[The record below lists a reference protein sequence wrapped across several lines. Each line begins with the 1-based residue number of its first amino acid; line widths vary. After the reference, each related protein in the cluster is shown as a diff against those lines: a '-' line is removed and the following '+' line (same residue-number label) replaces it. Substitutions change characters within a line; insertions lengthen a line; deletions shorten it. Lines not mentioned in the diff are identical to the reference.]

1 MKLSIILH
9 LMCECVKYINI
20 DNKESKSK
28 MKMQNS
34 LDSKKNLH
42 NKMSFAGI
50 LVALGVVYGDIGTSP
65 MYTMSSL
72 VAGNGGLAHISTDF
86 ILGSVSLIFWTLT
99 IITTTKYVLIALR
112 ADNNGEGGIFALYT
126 LVRKKAKW
134 LIVPAMIG
142 GATFLSD
149 GMMTPAVT
157 VTTAVEG
164 LKGLEINH
172 HILINSQHTV
182 VIVTIVILSVLFFIQ
197 RFGTEALGRA
207 FGPVMMVWF
216 TSLAVAGLYR
226 LAGDW
231 SFLRALNPY
240 YAIKTLFSTE
250 NKNGIFI
257 LGSIFLATT
266 GAEALYS
273 DMGHVGRNNIYGS
286 WPYVKICL
294 LINYLGQAVW
304 LNQVKGLPAYQNIQ
318 SLNPF
323 FEMVPA
329 QFRLAMTI
337 IATLAAIIASQA
349 LISGSYTLVSEATKL
364 KLLPRLR
371 MIYPTNFKGQLY
383 IPAVNNIIW
392 VLCISI
398 VLYFETS
405 ERMAGAYGL
414 VITIT
419 MLMTTVLLNAWLST
433 TKHNPFF
440 SKIIIAFFLAIESIF
455 LISNSVKF
463 FEGGYVTFTIACIL
477 IMIMIIWQYGEL
489 LKNDN
494 TFHREYVSLLAYKKQ
509 LKELSEDDSM
519 PLYTTNLV
527 YLTKIHDGYK
537 VKKDILYSILDKR
550 PKRAKV
556 YWFVTVNVTDKPY
569 TTAYSVDTFGTDYM
583 VNVQLYL
590 GFRME
595 QKVNFFL
602 RQIVNEMMIK
612 GELPRQP
619 QTYTTI
625 PDRSVGDFSFVLIQ
639 EVLSP
644 DTQLDNLKKN
654 IIQARLWMQRY
665 TVAPATWFGLS
676 YSDVV
681 VERVPLTL
689 GQLRSDKLR
698 LVQRDPLI
706 KYDDVENTDEDEE

>member
-1 MKLSIILH
+1 MKL
-9 LMCECVKYINI
+9 
-20 DNKESKSK
+20 
-28 MKMQNS
+28 QNS
-34 LDSKKNLH
+34 LNAPKSSH
-42 NKMSFAGI
+42 NKMTLAGI

-72 VAGNGGLAHISTDF
+72 VAGNGGLQNISTDF
-86 ILGSVSLIFWTLT
+86 ILGSISLIFWTLT

-112 ADNNGEGGIFALYT
+112 ADNNGEGGIFVLYT

-134 LIVPAMIG
+134 LLIPAMIG

-157 VTTAVEG
+157 VTTAIEG
-164 LKGLEINH
+164 LKGLNINNH
-172 HILINSQHTV
+172 VLITNQKTV
-182 VIVTIVILSVLFFIQ
+182 VLVTIIILSCLFFIQ
-197 RFGTEALGRA
+197 RFGTEALGKA
-207 FGPVMMVWF
+207 FGPIMLLWF

-240 YAIKTLFSTE
+240 YAFQTLISPA

-294 LINYLGQAVW
+294 LINYLGQGVW
-304 LNQVKGLPAYQNIQ
+304 LNQVKDLVSYQNMDT
-318 SLNPF
+318 LNPF

-329 QFRLAMTI
+329 PFRLAMTI

-392 VLCISI
+392 VLCIAI
-398 VLYFETS
+398 VIYFQNS

-419 MLMTTVLLNAWLST
+419 MLMTTILLNAWLLT
-433 TKHNPFF
+433 TKHNRFL
-440 SKIIIAFFLAIESIF
+440 SELIIVFFLAIESIF

-494 TFHREYVSLLAYKKQ
+494 TFHREYVSLLAYKRQ
-509 LKELSEDDSM
+509 LKKLSEDDTL

-527 YLTKIHDGYK
+527 YLTKIHEGYK

-556 YWFVTVNVTDKPY
+556 YWFVTVNVTDNPY
-569 TTAYSVDTFGTDYM
+569 TTEYSVDTFGTDYM

-625 PDRSVGDFSFVLIQ
+625 PDRNVGDFSFVLIQ

-644 DTQLDNLKKN
+644 DTQLNNIKKS
-654 IIQARLWMQRY
+654 IIQARLWLQRY
-665 TVAPATWFGLS
+665 TVTPAIWFGLS

-681 VERVPLTL
+681 MERVPLIL
-689 GQLRSDKLR
+689 GQLRSDRLR
-698 LVQRDPLI
+698 LIKRDPII
-706 KYDDVENTDEDEE
+706 KYYDDEDDDE

>member
-1 MKLSIILH
+1 MKL
-9 LMCECVKYINI
+9 
-20 DNKESKSK
+20 
-28 MKMQNS
+28 QNS
-34 LDSKKNLH
+34 LNAPKSSH
-42 NKMSFAGI
+42 NKMTLAGI

-72 VAGNGGLAHISTDF
+72 VAGNGGLQNISTDF
-86 ILGSVSLIFWTLT
+86 ILGSISLIFWTLT

-134 LIVPAMIG
+134 LLIPAMIG

-157 VTTAVEG
+157 VTTAIEG
-164 LKGLEINH
+164 LKGLNINNH
-172 HILINSQHTV
+172 VLITNQKTV
-182 VIVTIVILSVLFFIQ
+182 VLVTIIILSCLFFIQ
-197 RFGTEALGRA
+197 RFGTEALGKA
-207 FGPVMMVWF
+207 FGPIMLLWF

-231 SFLRALNPY
+231 SFIRALNPY
-240 YAIKTLFSTE
+240 YAFQTLISPA

-294 LINYLGQAVW
+294 LINYLGQGVW
-304 LNQVKGLPAYQNIQ
+304 LNQVKDLVSYQNMDT
-318 SLNPF
+318 LNPF

-329 QFRLAMTI
+329 PFRIAMTI

-392 VLCISI
+392 VLCIAI
-398 VLYFETS
+398 VIYFQNS

-419 MLMTTVLLNAWLST
+419 MLMTTILLNAWLLT
-433 TKHNPFF
+433 TKHNRFL
-440 SKIIIAFFLAIESIF
+440 SELIIVFFLAIETIF

-494 TFHREYVSLLAYKKQ
+494 TFHREYVSLLAYKRQ
-509 LKELSEDDSM
+509 LKKLSEDDTLT
-519 PLYTTNLV
+519 LYTTNLV
-527 YLTKIHDGYK
+527 YLTKIHEGYK

-556 YWFVTVNVTDKPY
+556 YWFVTVNVTDNPY
-569 TTAYSVDTFGTDYM
+569 TTEYSVDTFGTDYM

-625 PDRSVGDFSFVLIQ
+625 PDRNVGDFSFVLIQ

-644 DTQLDNLKKN
+644 DTQLNNIKKS
-654 IIQARLWMQRY
+654 IIQARLWLQRY
-665 TVAPATWFGLS
+665 TVTPAIWFGLS

-681 VERVPLTL
+681 MERVPLIL
-689 GQLRSDKLR
+689 GQLRSDRLR
-698 LVQRDPLI
+698 LIKRDPII
-706 KYDDVENTDEDEE
+706 KYYDDQDEDDE

>member
-1 MKLSIILH
+1 MKL
-9 LMCECVKYINI
+9 
-20 DNKESKSK
+20 
-28 MKMQNS
+28 QNS
-34 LDSKKNLH
+34 LNAPKSSH
-42 NKMSFAGI
+42 NKMTLAGI

-72 VAGNGGLAHISTDF
+72 VAGNGGLQNISTDF
-86 ILGSVSLIFWTLT
+86 ILGSISLIFWTLT

-134 LIVPAMIG
+134 LLIPAMIG

-157 VTTAVEG
+157 VTTAIEG
-164 LKGLEINH
+164 LKGLNINNH
-172 HILINSQHTV
+172 VLITNQKTV
-182 VIVTIVILSVLFFIQ
+182 VLVTIIILSCLFFIQ
-197 RFGTEALGRA
+197 RFGTEALGKA
-207 FGPVMMVWF
+207 FGPIMLLWF

-240 YAIKTLFSTE
+240 YAFQTLISPA

-294 LINYLGQAVW
+294 LINYLGQGVW
-304 LNQVKGLPAYQNIQ
+304 LNQVKDLVSYQNMDT
-318 SLNPF
+318 LNPF

-329 QFRLAMTI
+329 PFRLAMTI

-392 VLCISI
+392 VLCIAI
-398 VLYFETS
+398 VIYFQNS

-419 MLMTTVLLNAWLST
+419 MLMTTILLNAWLLT
-433 TKHNPFF
+433 TKHNRFL
-440 SKIIIAFFLAIESIF
+440 SELIIVFFLAIETVF

-494 TFHREYVSLLAYKKQ
+494 TFHREYVSLLAYKRQ
-509 LKELSEDDSM
+509 LKKLSEDDTL

-527 YLTKIHDGYK
+527 YLTKIHEGYK

-556 YWFVTVNVTDKPY
+556 YWFVTVNVTDNPY
-569 TTAYSVDTFGTDYM
+569 TTEYSVDTFGTDYM

-625 PDRSVGDFSFVLIQ
+625 PDRNVGDFSFVLIQ

-644 DTQLDNLKKN
+644 DTQLNNIKKS
-654 IIQARLWMQRY
+654 IIQARLWLQRY
-665 TVAPATWFGLS
+665 TVTPAIWFGLS

-681 VERVPLTL
+681 MERVPLIL
-689 GQLRSDKLR
+689 GQLRSDRLR
-698 LVQRDPLI
+698 LIKRDPII
-706 KYDDVENTDEDEE
+706 KYYDDEDDDE

>member
-1 MKLSIILH
+1 MKL
-9 LMCECVKYINI
+9 
-20 DNKESKSK
+20 
-28 MKMQNS
+28 QNS
-34 LDSKKNLH
+34 LNAPKSSH
-42 NKMSFAGI
+42 NKMTLAGI

-72 VAGNGGLAHISTDF
+72 VAGNGGLQNISTDF
-86 ILGSVSLIFWTLT
+86 ILGSISLIFWTLT

-134 LIVPAMIG
+134 LLIPAMIG

-157 VTTAVEG
+157 VTTAIEG
-164 LKGLEINH
+164 LKGLNINNH
-172 HILINSQHTV
+172 VLITNQQTV
-182 VIVTIVILSVLFFIQ
+182 VLVTIIILSCLFFIQ
-197 RFGTEALGRA
+197 RFGTEALGKA
-207 FGPVMMVWF
+207 FGPIMLLWF

-240 YAIKTLFSTE
+240 YAFQTLISPA

-294 LINYLGQAVW
+294 LINYLGQGVW
-304 LNQVKGLPAYQNIQ
+304 LNQVKDLVSYQNMDT
-318 SLNPF
+318 LNPF

-329 QFRLAMTI
+329 PFRLAMTI

-392 VLCISI
+392 VLCIAI
-398 VLYFETS
+398 VIYFQNS

-419 MLMTTVLLNAWLST
+419 MLMTTILLNAWLLT
-433 TKHNPFF
+433 TKHNRFL
-440 SKIIIAFFLAIESIF
+440 SELIIVFFLIIETIF

-494 TFHREYVSLLAYKKQ
+494 TFHREYVSLLAYKRQ
-509 LKELSEDDSM
+509 LKKLSEDDTL

-527 YLTKIHDGYK
+527 YLTKIHEGYK

-556 YWFVTVNVTDKPY
+556 YWFVTVNVTDNPY
-569 TTAYSVDTFGTDYM
+569 TTEYSVDTFGTDYM

-625 PDRSVGDFSFVLIQ
+625 PDRNVGDFSFVLIQ
-639 EVLSP
+639 EELSP
-644 DTQLDNLKKN
+644 DTQLNNIKKS
-654 IIQARLWMQRY
+654 IIQARLWLQRY
-665 TVAPATWFGLS
+665 TVTPAIWFGLS

-681 VERVPLTL
+681 MERVPLIL
-689 GQLRSDKLR
+689 GQLRSDRLR
-698 LVQRDPLI
+698 LIKRDPII
-706 KYDDVENTDEDEE
+706 KYYDDQDEDDE

>member
-1 MKLSIILH
+1 MKL
-9 LMCECVKYINI
+9 
-20 DNKESKSK
+20 
-28 MKMQNS
+28 QNS
-34 LDSKKNLH
+34 LNAPKSSH
-42 NKMSFAGI
+42 NKMTLAGI

-72 VAGNGGLAHISTDF
+72 VAGNGGLQNISTDF
-86 ILGSVSLIFWTLT
+86 ILGSISLIFWTLT

-134 LIVPAMIG
+134 LLIPAMIG

-157 VTTAVEG
+157 VTTAIEG
-164 LKGLEINH
+164 LKGLNINNH
-172 HILINSQHTV
+172 VLITNQKTV
-182 VIVTIVILSVLFFIQ
+182 VLVTIIILSCLFFIQ
-197 RFGTEALGRA
+197 RFGTEALGKA
-207 FGPVMMVWF
+207 FGPIMLLWF

-240 YAIKTLFSTE
+240 YAFQTLISPA

-294 LINYLGQAVW
+294 LINYLGQGVW
-304 LNQVKGLPAYQNIQ
+304 LNQVKDLVSYQNMDT
-318 SLNPF
+318 LNPF

-329 QFRLAMTI
+329 PFRLAMTI

-392 VLCISI
+392 VLCIAI
-398 VLYFETS
+398 VIYFQNS

-419 MLMTTVLLNAWLST
+419 MLMTTILLNAWLLT
-433 TKHNPFF
+433 TKNNRFL
-440 SKIIIAFFLAIESIF
+440 SELIIVFFLIIETIF

-494 TFHREYVSLLAYKKQ
+494 TFHREYVSLLAYKRQ
-509 LKELSEDDSM
+509 LKKLSEDDTL

-527 YLTKIHDGYK
+527 YLTKIHEGYK

-556 YWFVTVNVTDKPY
+556 YWFVTVNVTDNPY
-569 TTAYSVDTFGTDYM
+569 TTEYSVDTFGTDYM

-625 PDRSVGDFSFVLIQ
+625 PDRNVGDFSFVLIQ
-639 EVLSP
+639 EELSP
-644 DTQLDNLKKN
+644 DTQLNNIKKS
-654 IIQARLWMQRY
+654 IIQARLWLQRY
-665 TVAPATWFGLS
+665 TVTPAIWFGLS

-681 VERVPLTL
+681 MERVPLIL
-689 GQLRSDKLR
+689 GQLRSDRLR
-698 LVQRDPLI
+698 LIKRDPII
-706 KYDDVENTDEDEE
+706 KYYDDGDDDE

>member
-1 MKLSIILH
+1 MKL
-9 LMCECVKYINI
+9 
-20 DNKESKSK
+20 
-28 MKMQNS
+28 QNS
-34 LDSKKNLH
+34 LNAPKSSH
-42 NKMSFAGI
+42 NKMTLAGI

-72 VAGNGGLAHISTDF
+72 VAGNGGLQNISTDF
-86 ILGSVSLIFWTLT
+86 ILGSISLIFWTLT

-134 LIVPAMIG
+134 LLIPAMIG

-157 VTTAVEG
+157 VTTAIEG
-164 LKGLEINH
+164 LKGLNINNH
-172 HILINSQHTV
+172 VLITNQQTV
-182 VIVTIVILSVLFFIQ
+182 VLVTIIILSCLFFIQ
-197 RFGTEALGRA
+197 RFGTEALGKA
-207 FGPVMMVWF
+207 FGPIMLLWF

-240 YAIKTLFSTE
+240 YAFQTLISPA

-294 LINYLGQAVW
+294 LINYLGQGVW
-304 LNQVKGLPAYQNIQ
+304 LNQVKDLVSYQNMDT
-318 SLNPF
+318 LNPF

-329 QFRLAMTI
+329 PFRLAMTI

-392 VLCISI
+392 VLCIAI
-398 VLYFETS
+398 VIYFQNS

-419 MLMTTVLLNAWLST
+419 MLMTTILLNAWLLT
-433 TKHNPFF
+433 TKHNRFL
-440 SKIIIAFFLAIESIF
+440 SELIIVFFLAIESIF

-494 TFHREYVSLLAYKKQ
+494 TFHREYVSLLAYKRQ
-509 LKELSEDDSM
+509 LKKLSEDDTL

-527 YLTKIHDGYK
+527 YLTKIHEGYK

-556 YWFVTVNVTDKPY
+556 YWFVTVNVTDNPY
-569 TTAYSVDTFGTDYM
+569 TTEYSVDTFGTDYM

-625 PDRSVGDFSFVLIQ
+625 PDRNVGDFSFVLIQ
-639 EVLSP
+639 EELSP
-644 DTQLDNLKKN
+644 DTQLNNIKKS
-654 IIQARLWMQRY
+654 IIQARLWLQRY
-665 TVAPATWFGLS
+665 TVTPAIWFGLS

-681 VERVPLTL
+681 MERVPLIL
-689 GQLRSDKLR
+689 GQLRSDRLR
-698 LVQRDPLI
+698 LIKRDPII
-706 KYDDVENTDEDEE
+706 KYYDDGDDDE

>member
-1 MKLSIILH
+1 MKL
-9 LMCECVKYINI
+9 
-20 DNKESKSK
+20 
-28 MKMQNS
+28 QNS
-34 LDSKKNLH
+34 LNAPKSSH
-42 NKMSFAGI
+42 NKMTLAGI

-72 VAGNGGLAHISTDF
+72 VAGNGGLQNISTDF
-86 ILGSVSLIFWTLT
+86 ILGSISLIFWTLT

-134 LIVPAMIG
+134 LLIPAMIG

-157 VTTAVEG
+157 VTTAIEG
-164 LKGLEINH
+164 LKGLNINNH
-172 HILINSQHTV
+172 VLITNQKTV
-182 VIVTIVILSVLFFIQ
+182 VLVTIIILSCLFFIQ
-197 RFGTEALGRA
+197 RFGTEALGKA
-207 FGPVMMVWF
+207 FGPIMLLWF

-240 YAIKTLFSTE
+240 YAFQTLISPA

-294 LINYLGQAVW
+294 LINYLGQGVW
-304 LNQVKGLPAYQNIQ
+304 LNQAKDLVSYQNMNT
-318 SLNPF
+318 LNPF

-329 QFRLAMTI
+329 PFRLAMTI

-392 VLCISI
+392 VLCIAI
-398 VLYFETS
+398 VIYFQNS

-419 MLMTTVLLNAWLST
+419 MLMTTILLNAWLLT
-433 TKHNPFF
+433 TKHNRFL
-440 SKIIIAFFLAIESIF
+440 SELIIVFFLAIETIF

-494 TFHREYVSLLAYKKQ
+494 TFHREYVSLLAYKRQ
-509 LKELSEDDSM
+509 LKKLSEDDTL

-527 YLTKIHDGYK
+527 YLTKIHEGYK

-556 YWFVTVNVTDKPY
+556 YWFVTVNVTDNPY
-569 TTAYSVDTFGTDYM
+569 TTEYSVDTFGTDYM

-625 PDRSVGDFSFVLIQ
+625 PDRNVGDFSFVLIQ

-644 DTQLDNLKKN
+644 DTQLNNIKKS
-654 IIQARLWMQRY
+654 IIQARLWLQRY
-665 TVAPATWFGLS
+665 TVTPAIWFGLS

-681 VERVPLTL
+681 MERVPLIL
-689 GQLRSDKLR
+689 GQLRSDRLR
-698 LVQRDPLI
+698 LIKRDPII
-706 KYDDVENTDEDEE
+706 KYYDDEDDDE

>member
-1 MKLSIILH
+1 MKL
-9 LMCECVKYINI
+9 
-20 DNKESKSK
+20 
-28 MKMQNS
+28 QNS
-34 LDSKKNLH
+34 LNTPKSSH
-42 NKMSFAGI
+42 NKMTLAGI

-72 VAGNGGLAHISTDF
+72 VAGNGGLQNISTDF
-86 ILGSVSLIFWTLT
+86 ILGSISLIFWTLT

-134 LIVPAMIG
+134 LLIPAMIG

-157 VTTAVEG
+157 VTTAIEG
-164 LKGLEINH
+164 LKGLNINNH
-172 HILINSQHTV
+172 VLITNQQTV
-182 VIVTIVILSVLFFIQ
+182 VLVTIIILSCLFFIQ
-197 RFGTEALGRA
+197 RFGTEALGKA
-207 FGPVMMVWF
+207 FGPIMLLWF

-240 YAIKTLFSTE
+240 YAFQTLISPA

-294 LINYLGQAVW
+294 LINYLGQGVW
-304 LNQVKGLPAYQNIQ
+304 LNQVKDLVSYQNMDT
-318 SLNPF
+318 LNPF

-329 QFRLAMTI
+329 PFRLAMTI

-392 VLCISI
+392 VLCIAI
-398 VLYFETS
+398 VIYFQNS

-419 MLMTTVLLNAWLST
+419 MLMTTILLNAWLLT
-433 TKHNPFF
+433 TKHNRFL
-440 SKIIIAFFLAIESIF
+440 SELIIVFFLAIETIF

-494 TFHREYVSLLAYKKQ
+494 TFHREYVSLLAYKRQ
-509 LKELSEDDSM
+509 LKKLSEDDTL

-527 YLTKIHDGYK
+527 YLTKIHEGYK

-556 YWFVTVNVTDKPY
+556 YWFVTVNVTDNPY
-569 TTAYSVDTFGTDYM
+569 TTEYSVDTFGTDYM

-625 PDRSVGDFSFVLIQ
+625 PDRNVGDFSFVLIQ

-644 DTQLDNLKKN
+644 DTQLNNIKKS
-654 IIQARLWMQRY
+654 IIQARLWLQRY
-665 TVAPATWFGLS
+665 TVTPAIWFGLS

-681 VERVPLTL
+681 MERVPLIL
-689 GQLRSDKLR
+689 GQLRSDRLR
-698 LVQRDPLI
+698 LIKRDPII
-706 KYDDVENTDEDEE
+706 KYYDDEDDDE

>member
-1 MKLSIILH
+1 MKL
-9 LMCECVKYINI
+9 
-20 DNKESKSK
+20 
-28 MKMQNS
+28 QNS
-34 LDSKKNLH
+34 LNTPKSSH
-42 NKMSFAGI
+42 NKMTLAGI

-72 VAGNGGLAHISTDF
+72 VAGNGGLKNISTDF
-86 ILGSVSLIFWTLT
+86 ILGSISLIFWTLT

-134 LIVPAMIG
+134 LLIPAMIG

-157 VTTAVEG
+157 VTTAIEG
-164 LKGLEINH
+164 LKGLNINNH
-172 HILINSQHTV
+172 VLITNQKTV
-182 VIVTIVILSVLFFIQ
+182 VLVTIIILSCLFFIQ
-197 RFGTEALGRA
+197 RFGTEALGKA
-207 FGPVMMVWF
+207 FGPIMLLWF

-240 YAIKTLFSTE
+240 YAFQTLISPA

-294 LINYLGQAVW
+294 LINYLGQGVW
-304 LNQVKGLPAYQNIQ
+304 LNQVKDLVSYQNMDT
-318 SLNPF
+318 LNPF

-329 QFRLAMTI
+329 PFRLAMTI

-392 VLCISI
+392 VLCIAI
-398 VLYFETS
+398 VIYFQNS

-419 MLMTTVLLNAWLST
+419 MLMTTILLNAWLLT
-433 TKHNPFF
+433 TKHNRFL
-440 SKIIIAFFLAIESIF
+440 SELIIVFFLAIESIF

-494 TFHREYVSLLAYKKQ
+494 TFHREYVSLLAYKRQ
-509 LKELSEDDSM
+509 LKKLSEDDTL

-527 YLTKIHDGYK
+527 YLTKIHEGYK

-556 YWFVTVNVTDKPY
+556 YWFVTVNVTDNPY
-569 TTAYSVDTFGTDYM
+569 TTEYSVDTFGTDYM

-625 PDRSVGDFSFVLIQ
+625 PDRNVGDFSFVLIQ

-644 DTQLDNLKKN
+644 DTQLNNIKKS
-654 IIQARLWMQRY
+654 IIQARLWLQRY
-665 TVAPATWFGLS
+665 TVTPAIWFGLS

-681 VERVPLTL
+681 MERVPLIL
-689 GQLRSDKLR
+689 GQLRSDRLR
-698 LVQRDPLI
+698 LIKRDPII
-706 KYDDVENTDEDEE
+706 KYYDDEDDDE

>member
-1 MKLSIILH
+1 MKL
-9 LMCECVKYINI
+9 
-20 DNKESKSK
+20 
-28 MKMQNS
+28 QNS
-34 LDSKKNLH
+34 LNAPKSSH
-42 NKMSFAGI
+42 NKMTLAGI

-72 VAGNGGLAHISTDF
+72 VAGNGGLQNISTDF
-86 ILGSVSLIFWTLT
+86 ILGSISLIFWTLT

-134 LIVPAMIG
+134 LLIPAMIG

-157 VTTAVEG
+157 VTTAIEG
-164 LKGLEINH
+164 LKGLNINNH
-172 HILINSQHTV
+172 VLITNQQTV
-182 VIVTIVILSVLFFIQ
+182 VLVTIIILSCLFFIQ
-197 RFGTEALGRA
+197 RFGTEALGKA
-207 FGPVMMVWF
+207 FGPIMLLWF

-240 YAIKTLFSTE
+240 YAFQTLISPA

-294 LINYLGQAVW
+294 LINYLGQGVW
-304 LNQVKGLPAYQNIQ
+304 LNQVKDLVSYQNMDT
-318 SLNPF
+318 LNPF

-329 QFRLAMTI
+329 PFRLAMTI

-392 VLCISI
+392 VLCIAI
-398 VLYFETS
+398 VIYFQNS

-419 MLMTTVLLNAWLST
+419 MLMTTILLNAWLLT
-433 TKHNPFF
+433 TKHNRFL
-440 SKIIIAFFLAIESIF
+440 SELIIVFFLAIESIF

-494 TFHREYVSLLAYKKQ
+494 TFHREYVSLLAYKRQ
-509 LKELSEDDSM
+509 LKKLSEDDTL

-527 YLTKIHDGYK
+527 YLTKIHEGYK

-556 YWFVTVNVTDKPY
+556 YWFVTVNVTDNPY
-569 TTAYSVDTFGTDYM
+569 TTEYSVDTFGTDYM

-625 PDRSVGDFSFVLIQ
+625 PDRNVGDFSFVLIQ

-644 DTQLDNLKKN
+644 DTQLNNIKKS
-654 IIQARLWMQRY
+654 IIQARLWLQRY
-665 TVAPATWFGLS
+665 TVTPAIWFGLS

-681 VERVPLTL
+681 MERVPLIL
-689 GQLRSDKLR
+689 GQLRSDRLR
-698 LVQRDPLI
+698 LIKRDPII
-706 KYDDVENTDEDEE
+706 KYYDDEDDDE

>member
-1 MKLSIILH
+1 MKL
-9 LMCECVKYINI
+9 
-20 DNKESKSK
+20 
-28 MKMQNS
+28 QNS
-34 LDSKKNLH
+34 LNAPKSSH
-42 NKMSFAGI
+42 NKMTLAGI

-72 VAGNGGLAHISTDF
+72 VAGNGGLQNISTDF
-86 ILGSVSLIFWTLT
+86 ILGSISLIFWTLT

-134 LIVPAMIG
+134 LLIPAMIG

-157 VTTAVEG
+157 VTTAIEG
-164 LKGLEINH
+164 LKGLNINNH
-172 HILINSQHTV
+172 VLITNQQTV
-182 VIVTIVILSVLFFIQ
+182 VLVTIIILSCLFFIQ
-197 RFGTEALGRA
+197 RFGTEALGKA
-207 FGPVMMVWF
+207 FGPIMLLWF

-240 YAIKTLFSTE
+240 YAFQTLISPA

-294 LINYLGQAVW
+294 LINYLGQGVW
-304 LNQVKGLPAYQNIQ
+304 LNQVKDLVSYQNMDT
-318 SLNPF
+318 LNPF

-329 QFRLAMTI
+329 PFRLAMTI

-392 VLCISI
+392 VLCIAI
-398 VLYFETS
+398 VIYFQNS

-419 MLMTTVLLNAWLST
+419 MLMTTILLNAWLLT
-433 TKHNPFF
+433 TKHNRFL
-440 SKIIIAFFLAIESIF
+440 SELIIIFFLAIETIF

-494 TFHREYVSLLAYKKQ
+494 TFHREYVSLLAYKRQ
-509 LKELSEDDSM
+509 LKKLSEDDTL

-527 YLTKIHDGYK
+527 YLTKIHEGYK

-556 YWFVTVNVTDKPY
+556 YWFVTVNVTDNPY
-569 TTAYSVDTFGTDYM
+569 TTEYSVDTFGTDYM

-625 PDRSVGDFSFVLIQ
+625 PDRNVGDFSFVLIQ
-639 EVLSP
+639 EELSP
-644 DTQLDNLKKN
+644 DTQLNNIKKS
-654 IIQARLWMQRY
+654 IIQARLWLQRY
-665 TVAPATWFGLS
+665 TVTPAIWFGLS

-681 VERVPLTL
+681 MERVPLIL
-689 GQLRSDKLR
+689 GQLRSDRLR
-698 LVQRDPLI
+698 LIKRDPII
-706 KYDDVENTDEDEE
+706 KYYDDGDDDE

>member
-1 MKLSIILH
+1 MKL
-9 LMCECVKYINI
+9 
-20 DNKESKSK
+20 
-28 MKMQNS
+28 QNS
-34 LDSKKNLH
+34 LNAPKSSH
-42 NKMSFAGI
+42 NKMTLAGI

-72 VAGNGGLAHISTDF
+72 VAGNGGLQNISTDF
-86 ILGSVSLIFWTLT
+86 ILGSISLIFWTLT

-134 LIVPAMIG
+134 LLIPAMIG

-157 VTTAVEG
+157 VTTAIEG
-164 LKGLEINH
+164 LKGLNINNH
-172 HILINSQHTV
+172 VLITNQKTV
-182 VIVTIVILSVLFFIQ
+182 VLVTIIILSCLFFIQ
-197 RFGTEALGRA
+197 RFGTEALGKA
-207 FGPVMMVWF
+207 FGPIMLLWF

-240 YAIKTLFSTE
+240 YAFQTLISPA

-294 LINYLGQAVW
+294 LINYLGQGVW
-304 LNQVKGLPAYQNIQ
+304 LNQVKDLVSYQNMDT
-318 SLNPF
+318 LNPF

-329 QFRLAMTI
+329 PFRLAMTI

-392 VLCISI
+392 VLCIAI
-398 VLYFETS
+398 VIYFQNS

-419 MLMTTVLLNAWLST
+419 MLMTTILLNAWLLT
-433 TKHNPFF
+433 TKHNRFL
-440 SKIIIAFFLAIESIF
+440 SELIIVFFLIIETIF

-494 TFHREYVSLLAYKKQ
+494 TFHREYVSLLAYKRQ
-509 LKELSEDDSM
+509 LKKLSEDDTL

-527 YLTKIHDGYK
+527 YLTKIHEGYK

-556 YWFVTVNVTDKPY
+556 YWFVTVNVTDNPY
-569 TTAYSVDTFGTDYM
+569 TTEYSVDTFGTDYM

-625 PDRSVGDFSFVLIQ
+625 PDRNVGDFSFVLIQ

-644 DTQLDNLKKN
+644 DTQLNNIKKS
-654 IIQARLWMQRY
+654 IIQARLWLQRY
-665 TVAPATWFGLS
+665 TVTPAIWFGLS

-681 VERVPLTL
+681 MERVPLIL
-689 GQLRSDKLR
+689 GQLRSDRLR
-698 LVQRDPLI
+698 LIKRDPII
-706 KYDDVENTDEDEE
+706 KYYDDEDDDE

>member
-1 MKLSIILH
+1 MKL
-9 LMCECVKYINI
+9 
-20 DNKESKSK
+20 
-28 MKMQNS
+28 QNS
-34 LDSKKNLH
+34 LNTPKSSH
-42 NKMSFAGI
+42 NKMTLAGI

-72 VAGNGGLAHISTDF
+72 VAGNGGLQNISTDF
-86 ILGSVSLIFWTLT
+86 ILGSISLIFWTLT

-134 LIVPAMIG
+134 LLIPAMIG

-157 VTTAVEG
+157 VTTAIEG
-164 LKGLEINH
+164 LKGLNINNH
-172 HILINSQHTV
+172 VLITNQKTV
-182 VIVTIVILSVLFFIQ
+182 VLVTIIILSCLFFIQ
-197 RFGTEALGRA
+197 RFGTEALGKA
-207 FGPVMMVWF
+207 FGPIMLLWF

-240 YAIKTLFSTE
+240 YAFQTLISPA

-294 LINYLGQAVW
+294 LINYLGQGVW
-304 LNQVKGLPAYQNIQ
+304 LNQVKDLVSYQNMDT
-318 SLNPF
+318 LNPF

-329 QFRLAMTI
+329 PFRLAMTI

-392 VLCISI
+392 VLCIAI
-398 VLYFETS
+398 VIYFQNS

-419 MLMTTVLLNAWLST
+419 MLMTTILLNAWLLT
-433 TKHNPFF
+433 TKHNRFL
-440 SKIIIAFFLAIESIF
+440 SELIIVFFLAIETIF

-494 TFHREYVSLLAYKKQ
+494 TFHREYVSLLAYKRQ
-509 LKELSEDDSM
+509 LKKLSEDDTL

-527 YLTKIHDGYK
+527 YLTKIHEGYK

-556 YWFVTVNVTDKPY
+556 YWFVTVNVTDNPY
-569 TTAYSVDTFGTDYM
+569 TTEYSVDTFGTDYM

-625 PDRSVGDFSFVLIQ
+625 PDRNVGDFSFVLIQ

-644 DTQLDNLKKN
+644 DTQLNNIKKS
-654 IIQARLWMQRY
+654 IIQARLWLQRY
-665 TVAPATWFGLS
+665 TVTPAIWFGLS

-681 VERVPLTL
+681 MERVPLIL
-689 GQLRSDKLR
+689 GQLRSDRLR
-698 LVQRDPLI
+698 LIKRDPII
-706 KYDDVENTDEDEE
+706 KYYDDEDDDE

>member
-1 MKLSIILH
+1 MKL
-9 LMCECVKYINI
+9 
-20 DNKESKSK
+20 
-28 MKMQNS
+28 QNS
-34 LDSKKNLH
+34 LNAPKSSH
-42 NKMSFAGI
+42 NKMTLAGI

-72 VAGNGGLAHISTDF
+72 VAGNGGLKNISTDF
-86 ILGSVSLIFWTLT
+86 ILGSISLIFWTLT

-134 LIVPAMIG
+134 LLIPAMIG

-157 VTTAVEG
+157 VTTAIEG
-164 LKGLEINH
+164 LKGLNINNH
-172 HILINSQHTV
+172 VLITNQKTV
-182 VIVTIVILSVLFFIQ
+182 VLVTIIILSCLFFIQ
-197 RFGTEALGRA
+197 RFGTEALGKA
-207 FGPVMMVWF
+207 FGPIMLLWF

-240 YAIKTLFSTE
+240 YAFQTLISPA

-294 LINYLGQAVW
+294 LINYLGQGVW
-304 LNQVKGLPAYQNIQ
+304 LNQVKDLVSYQNMDT
-318 SLNPF
+318 LNPF

-329 QFRLAMTI
+329 PFRLAMTI

-392 VLCISI
+392 VLCIAI
-398 VLYFETS
+398 VIYFQNS

-419 MLMTTVLLNAWLST
+419 MLMTTILLNAWLLT
-433 TKHNPFF
+433 TKHNRFL
-440 SKIIIAFFLAIESIF
+440 SELIIVFFLAIETIF

-494 TFHREYVSLLAYKKQ
+494 TFHREYVSLLAYKRQ
-509 LKELSEDDSM
+509 LKKLSEDDTL

-527 YLTKIHDGYK
+527 YLTKIHEGYK

-556 YWFVTVNVTDKPY
+556 YWFVTVNVTDNPY
-569 TTAYSVDTFGTDYM
+569 TTEYSVDTFGTDYM

-625 PDRSVGDFSFVLIQ
+625 PDRNVGDFSFVLIQ

-644 DTQLDNLKKN
+644 DTQLNNIKKS
-654 IIQARLWMQRY
+654 IIQARLWLQRY
-665 TVAPATWFGLS
+665 TVTPAIWFGLS

-681 VERVPLTL
+681 MERVPLIL
-689 GQLRSDKLR
+689 GQLRSDRLR
-698 LVQRDPLI
+698 LIKRDPII
-706 KYDDVENTDEDEE
+706 KYYDDEDDDE

>member
-1 MKLSIILH
+1 MKL
-9 LMCECVKYINI
+9 
-20 DNKESKSK
+20 
-28 MKMQNS
+28 QNS
-34 LDSKKNLH
+34 LNAPKSSH
-42 NKMSFAGI
+42 NKMTLAGI

-72 VAGNGGLAHISTDF
+72 VAGNGGLQNISTDF
-86 ILGSVSLIFWTLT
+86 ILGSISLIFWTLT

-134 LIVPAMIG
+134 LLIPAMIG

-157 VTTAVEG
+157 VTTAIEG
-164 LKGLEINH
+164 LKGLNINNH
-172 HILINSQHTV
+172 VLITNQQTV
-182 VIVTIVILSVLFFIQ
+182 VLVTIIILSCLFFIQ
-197 RFGTEALGRA
+197 RFGTEALGKA
-207 FGPVMMVWF
+207 FGPIMLLWF

-240 YAIKTLFSTE
+240 YAFQTLISPA

-294 LINYLGQAVW
+294 LINYLGQGVW
-304 LNQVKGLPAYQNIQ
+304 LNQVKDLVSYQNMDT
-318 SLNPF
+318 LNPF

-329 QFRLAMTI
+329 PFRLAMTI

-392 VLCISI
+392 VLCIAI
-398 VLYFETS
+398 VIYFQNS

-419 MLMTTVLLNAWLST
+419 MLMTTILLNAWLLT
-433 TKHNPFF
+433 TKNNRFL
-440 SKIIIAFFLAIESIF
+440 SELIIVFFLIIETIF

-494 TFHREYVSLLAYKKQ
+494 TFHREYVSLLAYKRQ
-509 LKELSEDDSM
+509 LKKLSEDDTL

-527 YLTKIHDGYK
+527 YLTKIHEGYK

-556 YWFVTVNVTDKPY
+556 YWFVTVNVTDNPY
-569 TTAYSVDTFGTDYM
+569 TTEYSVDTFGTDYM

-625 PDRSVGDFSFVLIQ
+625 PDRNVGDFSFVLIQ
-639 EVLSP
+639 EELSP
-644 DTQLDNLKKN
+644 DTQLNNIKKS
-654 IIQARLWMQRY
+654 IIQARLWLQRY
-665 TVAPATWFGLS
+665 TVTPAIWFGLS

-681 VERVPLTL
+681 MERVPLIL
-689 GQLRSDKLR
+689 GQLRSDRLR
-698 LVQRDPLI
+698 LIKRDPII
-706 KYDDVENTDEDEE
+706 KYYDDGDDDE

>member
-1 MKLSIILH
+1 MKL
-9 LMCECVKYINI
+9 
-20 DNKESKSK
+20 
-28 MKMQNS
+28 QNS
-34 LDSKKNLH
+34 LNAPKSSH
-42 NKMSFAGI
+42 NKMTLAGI

-72 VAGNGGLAHISTDF
+72 VAGNGGLQNISTDF
-86 ILGSVSLIFWTLT
+86 ILGSISLIFWTLT

-134 LIVPAMIG
+134 LLIPAMIG

-157 VTTAVEG
+157 VTTAIEG
-164 LKGLEINH
+164 IKGLNINNH
-172 HILINSQHTV
+172 VLITNQQTV
-182 VIVTIVILSVLFFIQ
+182 VLVTIIILSCLFFIQ
-197 RFGTEALGRA
+197 RFGTEALGKA
-207 FGPVMMVWF
+207 FGPIMLLWF

-240 YAIKTLFSTE
+240 YAFQTLISPA

-294 LINYLGQAVW
+294 LINYLGQGVW
-304 LNQVKGLPAYQNIQ
+304 LNQVKDLVSYQNMDT
-318 SLNPF
+318 LNPF

-329 QFRLAMTI
+329 PFRLAMTI

-392 VLCISI
+392 VLCIAI
-398 VLYFETS
+398 VIYFQNS

-419 MLMTTVLLNAWLST
+419 MLMTTILLNAWLLT
-433 TKHNPFF
+433 TKHNRFL
-440 SKIIIAFFLAIESIF
+440 SELIIVFFLAIETIF

-494 TFHREYVSLLAYKKQ
+494 TFHREYVSLLAYKRQ
-509 LKELSEDDSM
+509 LKKLSEDDTL

-527 YLTKIHDGYK
+527 YLTKIHEGYK

-556 YWFVTVNVTDKPY
+556 YWFVTVNVTDNPY
-569 TTAYSVDTFGTDYM
+569 TTEYSVDTFGTDYM

-625 PDRSVGDFSFVLIQ
+625 PDRNVGDFSFVLIQ
-639 EVLSP
+639 EELSP
-644 DTQLDNLKKN
+644 DTQLNNIKKS
-654 IIQARLWMQRY
+654 IIQARLWLQRY
-665 TVAPATWFGLS
+665 TVTPAIWFGLS

-681 VERVPLTL
+681 MERVPLIL
-689 GQLRSDKLR
+689 GQLRSDRLR
-698 LVQRDPLI
+698 LIKRDPII
-706 KYDDVENTDEDEE
+706 KYYDDQDEDDE

>member
-1 MKLSIILH
+1 MKL
-9 LMCECVKYINI
+9 
-20 DNKESKSK
+20 
-28 MKMQNS
+28 QNS
-34 LDSKKNLH
+34 LNAPKSSH
-42 NKMSFAGI
+42 NKMTLAGI

-72 VAGNGGLAHISTDF
+72 VAGNGGLQNISTDF
-86 ILGSVSLIFWTLT
+86 ILGSISLIFWTLT

-134 LIVPAMIG
+134 LLIPAMIG

-157 VTTAVEG
+157 VTTAIEG
-164 LKGLEINH
+164 LKGLNINNH
-172 HILINSQHTV
+172 VLITNQQTV
-182 VIVTIVILSVLFFIQ
+182 VLVTIIILSCLFFIQ
-197 RFGTEALGRA
+197 RFGTEALGKA
-207 FGPVMMVWF
+207 FGPIMLLWF

-240 YAIKTLFSTE
+240 YAFQTLISPA

-294 LINYLGQAVW
+294 LINYLGQGVW
-304 LNQVKGLPAYQNIQ
+304 LNQVKDLVSYQNMDT
-318 SLNPF
+318 LNPF

-329 QFRLAMTI
+329 PFRLAMTI

-392 VLCISI
+392 VLCIAI
-398 VLYFETS
+398 VIYFQNS

-419 MLMTTVLLNAWLST
+419 MLMTTILLNAWLLT
-433 TKHNPFF
+433 TKHNRFL
-440 SKIIIAFFLAIESIF
+440 SELIIVFFLAIETIF

-494 TFHREYVSLLAYKKQ
+494 TFHREYVSLLAYKRQ
-509 LKELSEDDSM
+509 LKKLSEDDTL

-527 YLTKIHDGYK
+527 YLTKIHEGYK

-556 YWFVTVNVTDKPY
+556 YWFVTVNVTDNPY
-569 TTAYSVDTFGTDYM
+569 TTEYSVDTFGTDYM

-625 PDRSVGDFSFVLIQ
+625 PDRNVGDFSFVLIQ
-639 EVLSP
+639 EELSP
-644 DTQLDNLKKN
+644 DTQLNNIKKS
-654 IIQARLWMQRY
+654 IIQARLWLQRY
-665 TVAPATWFGLS
+665 TVTPAIWFGLS

-681 VERVPLTL
+681 MERVPLIL
-689 GQLRSDKLR
+689 GQLRSDRLR
-698 LVQRDPLI
+698 LIKRDPII
-706 KYDDVENTDEDEE
+706 KYYDDQDEDDE

>member
-1 MKLSIILH
+1 MKL
-9 LMCECVKYINI
+9 
-20 DNKESKSK
+20 
-28 MKMQNS
+28 QNS
-34 LDSKKNLH
+34 LNAPKSSH
-42 NKMSFAGI
+42 NKMTLAGI

-72 VAGNGGLAHISTDF
+72 VAGNGGLQNISTDF
-86 ILGSVSLIFWTLT
+86 ILGSISLIFWTLT

-134 LIVPAMIG
+134 LLIPAMIG

-157 VTTAVEG
+157 VTTAIEG
-164 LKGLEINH
+164 LKGLNINNH
-172 HILINSQHTV
+172 VLITNQKTV
-182 VIVTIVILSVLFFIQ
+182 VLVTIIILSCLFFIQ
-197 RFGTEALGRA
+197 RFGTEALGKA
-207 FGPVMMVWF
+207 FGPIMLLWF

-240 YAIKTLFSTE
+240 YAFQTLISPA

-294 LINYLGQAVW
+294 LINYLGQGVW
-304 LNQVKGLPAYQNIQ
+304 LNQVKDLVSYQNMDT
-318 SLNPF
+318 LNPF

-329 QFRLAMTI
+329 PFRLAMTI

-392 VLCISI
+392 VLCIAI
-398 VLYFETS
+398 VIYFQNS

-419 MLMTTVLLNAWLST
+419 MLMTTILLNAWLLT
-433 TKHNPFF
+433 TKHNRFL
-440 SKIIIAFFLAIESIF
+440 SELIIVFFLAIETIF

-494 TFHREYVSLLAYKKQ
+494 TFHREYVSLLAYKRQ
-509 LKELSEDDSM
+509 LKKLSEDDTL

-527 YLTKIHDGYK
+527 YLTKIHEGYK

-556 YWFVTVNVTDKPY
+556 YWFVTVNVTDNPY
-569 TTAYSVDTFGTDYM
+569 TTEYSVDTFGTDYM

-625 PDRSVGDFSFVLIQ
+625 PDRNVGDFSFVLIQ
-639 EVLSP
+639 EELSP
-644 DTQLDNLKKN
+644 DTQLNNIKKS
-654 IIQARLWMQRY
+654 IIQARLWLQRY
-665 TVAPATWFGLS
+665 TVTPAIWFGLS

-681 VERVPLTL
+681 MERVPLIL
-689 GQLRSDKLR
+689 GQLRSDRLR
-698 LVQRDPLI
+698 LIKRDPII
-706 KYDDVENTDEDEE
+706 KYYDDGDDDE

>member
-1 MKLSIILH
+1 MKL
-9 LMCECVKYINI
+9 
-20 DNKESKSK
+20 
-28 MKMQNS
+28 QNS
-34 LDSKKNLH
+34 LNTPKSSH
-42 NKMSFAGI
+42 NKMTLAGI

-72 VAGNGGLAHISTDF
+72 VAGNGGLENISTDF
-86 ILGSVSLIFWTLT
+86 ILGSISLIFWTLT

-134 LIVPAMIG
+134 LLIPAMIG

-157 VTTAVEG
+157 VTTAIEG
-164 LKGLEINH
+164 LKGLNINNH
-172 HILINSQHTV
+172 VLITNQKTV
-182 VIVTIVILSVLFFIQ
+182 VLVTIIILSCLFFIQ
-197 RFGTEALGRA
+197 RFGTEALGKA
-207 FGPVMMVWF
+207 FGPIMLLWF

-240 YAIKTLFSTE
+240 YAFQTLISPA

-294 LINYLGQAVW
+294 LINYLGQGVW
-304 LNQVKGLPAYQNIQ
+304 LNQVKDLVSYQNMDT
-318 SLNPF
+318 LNPF

-329 QFRLAMTI
+329 PFRLAMTI

-392 VLCISI
+392 VLCIAI
-398 VLYFETS
+398 VIYFQNS

-419 MLMTTVLLNAWLST
+419 MLMTTILLNAWLLT
-433 TKHNPFF
+433 TKHNRFL
-440 SKIIIAFFLAIESIF
+440 SELIIVFFLAIETIF

-494 TFHREYVSLLAYKKQ
+494 TFHREYVSLLAYKRQ
-509 LKELSEDDSM
+509 LKKLSEDDTL

-527 YLTKIHDGYK
+527 YLTKIHEGYK

-556 YWFVTVNVTDKPY
+556 YWFVTVNVTDNPY
-569 TTAYSVDTFGTDYM
+569 TTEYSVDTFGTDYM

-625 PDRSVGDFSFVLIQ
+625 PDRNVGDFSFVLIQ
-639 EVLSP
+639 EELSP
-644 DTQLDNLKKN
+644 DTQLNNIKKS
-654 IIQARLWMQRY
+654 IIQARLWLQRY
-665 TVAPATWFGLS
+665 TVTPAIWFGLS

-681 VERVPLTL
+681 MERVPLIL
-689 GQLRSDKLR
+689 GQLRSDRLR
-698 LVQRDPLI
+698 LIKRDPII
-706 KYDDVENTDEDEE
+706 KYYDDGDDDE

>member
-1 MKLSIILH
+1 MKL
-9 LMCECVKYINI
+9 
-20 DNKESKSK
+20 
-28 MKMQNS
+28 QNS
-34 LDSKKNLH
+34 LNTPKSSH
-42 NKMSFAGI
+42 NKMTLAGI

-72 VAGNGGLAHISTDF
+72 VAGNGGLQNISTDF
-86 ILGSVSLIFWTLT
+86 ILGSISLIFWTLT

-134 LIVPAMIG
+134 LLIPAMIG

-157 VTTAVEG
+157 VTTAIEG
-164 LKGLEINH
+164 LKGLNINNH
-172 HILINSQHTV
+172 VLITNQQTV
-182 VIVTIVILSVLFFIQ
+182 VLVTIIILSCLFFIQ
-197 RFGTEALGRA
+197 RFGTEALGKA
-207 FGPVMMVWF
+207 FGPIMLLWF

-240 YAIKTLFSTE
+240 YAFQTLISPA

-294 LINYLGQAVW
+294 LINYLGQGVW
-304 LNQVKGLPAYQNIQ
+304 LNQVKDLVSYQNMDT
-318 SLNPF
+318 LNPF

-329 QFRLAMTI
+329 PFRLAMTI

-392 VLCISI
+392 VLCIAI
-398 VLYFETS
+398 VIYFQNS

-419 MLMTTVLLNAWLST
+419 MLMTTILLNAWLLT
-433 TKHNPFF
+433 TKHNRFL
-440 SKIIIAFFLAIESIF
+440 SELIIVFFLAIETIF

-494 TFHREYVSLLAYKKQ
+494 TFHREYVSLLAYKRQ
-509 LKELSEDDSM
+509 LKKLSEDDTL

-527 YLTKIHDGYK
+527 YLTKIHEGYK

-556 YWFVTVNVTDKPY
+556 YWFVTVNVTDNPY
-569 TTAYSVDTFGTDYM
+569 TTEYSVDTFGTDYM

-625 PDRSVGDFSFVLIQ
+625 PDRNVGDFSFVLIQ

-644 DTQLDNLKKN
+644 DTQLNNIKKS
-654 IIQARLWMQRY
+654 IIQARLWLQRY
-665 TVAPATWFGLS
+665 TVTPAIWFGLS

-681 VERVPLTL
+681 MERVPLIL
-689 GQLRSDKLR
+689 GQLRSDRLR
-698 LVQRDPLI
+698 LIKRDPII
-706 KYDDVENTDEDEE
+706 KYYDDQDEDDE